1 MTAEALRRADPVT
14 TLQLDLGRPEPKPV
28 KQFLA
33 GLGVF
38 LVAQVASAF
47 VLAAFAIVALFGDL
61 ATDAGAAESIS
72 LEMSADAD
80 GMQVDGFELGD
91 ILALSPAGTAAGL
104 AVGAA
109 LSVLGFLLV
118 VPRLSGRRA
127 FELTGPRAWREFGI
141 GLAIGAAP
149 IVLAVGV
156 LALVGSYRVTD
167 VSLNW
172 GILAGVMIGVGAA
185 FAEEVFFRGFMLRL
199 LDKRFGSWVALAGV
213 SLVFGLI
220 HLTNPGATLWGAIAI
235 VLAAGPLLN
244 AAYLLTRR
252 LWLPIG
258 IHLAWNAAQSALFGI
273 DVSGSGSGR
282 GLFESELRGA
292 EWLSGGSMG
301 VEGSIVLVAIG
312 TAFGVGLTVLAHRR
326 GRMLPGRG
334 RREAVPAPSAAESS
348 A

>member
-1 MTAEALRRADPVT
+1 MSAEALRRADPVT

-38 LVAQVASAF
+38 LVAQVAS
-47 VLAAFAIVALFGDL
+47 
-61 ATDAGAAESIS
+61 
-72 LEMSADAD
+72 
-80 GMQVDGFELGD
+80 
-91 ILALSPAGTAAGL
+91 
-104 AVGAA
+104 
-109 LSVLGFLLV
+109 
-118 VPRLSGRRA
+118 
-127 FELTGPRAWREFGI
+127 
-141 GLAIGAAP
+141 
-149 IVLAVGV
+149 
-156 LALVGSYRVTD
+156 
-167 VSLNW
+167 
-172 GILAGVMIGVGAA
+172 
-185 FAEEVFFRGFMLRL
+185 
-199 LDKRFGSWVALAGV
+199 
-213 SLVFGLI
+213 
-220 HLTNPGATLWGAIAI
+220 AI

-301 VEGSIVLVAIG
+301 IEGSIVLVAIG

-326 GRMLPGRG
+326 GRMLPGHG
-334 RREAVPAPSAAESS
+334 RQEAVPAPSAAGPS